1 LPTTDGTVLTSA
13 SSVTASQLPAGSVLQ
28 VVSVTKTDTSTL
40 TGSAAYAD
48 IPGISASITPSNSSN
63 KVLIMVG
70 ITYGGSSNAYGV
82 ARLLRGATAISI
94 GDSSGSRIV
103 GTTTIASNDASRPRY
118 TGVLFLDSPATTSST
133 TYKMQARSQS
143 GQSIK
148 INTSNEDEDNTTT
161 GVRATS
167 TITVMEIKG

>member
-1 LPTTDGTVLTSA
+1 
-13 SSVTASQLPAGSVLQ
+13 LQ

-48 IPGISASITPSNSSN
+48 IPGISVSITPSNSSN